1 MPVERGSLLGPYQI
15 QFRLGGGGM
24 GEVWRALDTRSGREV
39 AIKVISEQAGYDP
52 DLRSRFLSEAKASS
66 ALHHPNILEVYE
78 VGESPAGPY
87 IVMEYVDGGT
97 VRSLLND
104 GPLPLAQAVDI
115 AMQAADGVANAHGAG
130 IVHRDLKPDN
140 LMITSG
146 GVVKI
151 LDFGLARSLR
161 PEDAAD
167 GGRTAAGM
175 IVGTAAYVSP
185 EQLRGEKAT
194 ERSDVFALG
203 VRALRDG
210 DGGEPLPAQQPD
222 RDVQRDPPRRTAA
235 ARRESSRALRRS
247 SRGRSIGP
255 SRSAPR
261 IVTRPRRISPRT
273 CAAFTPSRTSGRPRR
288 FYPKTRPPRLPATS
302 PRSWWPAAWPRS
314 CSERFSTSGAA
325 VGSAAGSTLNR

>member
-1 MPVERGSLLGPYQI
+1 MPVERGSSLGPYQI

-24 GEVWRALDTRSGREV
+24 GEVWRARDTRSGREV
-39 AIKVISEQAGYDP
+39 AIKVISPQAAGDP
-52 DLRSRFLSEAKASS
+52 DLLSRFLSEAKAAS
-66 ALHHPNILEVYE
+66 ALDHPNILTVHE
-78 VGESPAGPY
+78 VGESPSGPY
-87 IVMEYVDGGT
+87 IVMEFVDGGT

-104 GPLPLAQAVDI
+104 GPLPVAQAVDI
-115 AMQAADGVANAHGAG
+115 AMQAADGVASAHGAG
-130 IVHRDLKPDN
+130 IVHRDLKPEN

-203 VRALRDG
+203 VVLFEMATGENPFQRSNPIEMFSAILRDDPPPLGERARDAPEELTRTVHRALAKRP
-210 DGGEPLPAQQPD
+210 ED
-222 RDVQRDPPRRTAA
+222 RHPTARELAEDLRSIHALTAPPPRVEIAP
-235 ARRESSRALRRS
+235 E
-247 SRGRSIGP
+247 P
-255 SRSAPR
+255 SAPAASR
-261 IVTRPRRISPRT
+261 YIVAVGLIAVLV
-273 CAAFTPSRTSGRPRR
+273 AAF
-288 FYPKTRPPRLPATS
+288 LLL
-302 PRSWWPAAWPRS
+302 RS
-314 CSERFSTSGAA
+314 C
-325 VGSAAGSTLNR
+325 

>member
-1 MPVERGSLLGPYQI
+1 MPVERGSSLGPYQI

-39 AIKVISEQAGYDP
+39 AIKVISPQASSDP
-52 DLRSRFLSEAKASS
+52 DLLSRFLSEAKASS
-66 ALHHPNILEVYE
+66 ALHHPNILAVYE

-87 IVMEYVDGGT
+87 IVMEYVDGGN
-97 VRSLLND
+97 VRSLLQE
-104 GPLPLAQAVDI
+104 GRLSVAQAVDI
-115 AMQAADGVANAHGAG
+115 AMQAAEGVANAHEAG

-203 VRALRDG
+203 VVLFEMATGENPFQRNNPIEMFSAILRDDPPPFEEKVRDAPEELSQAVHRALSKRPEDRYPTARELAEDLRG
-210 DGGEPLPAQQPD
+210 VHALTHVRPPEEALPE
-222 RDVQRDPPRRTAA
+222 DPAA
-235 ARRESSRALRRS
+235 A
-247 SRGRSIGP
+247 P
-255 SRSAPR
+255 SRYLTTILVAFGL
-261 IVTRPRRISPRT
+261 
-273 CAAFTPSRTSGRPRR
+273 AALLLGVVLFQWG
-288 FYPKTRPPRLPATS
+288 
-302 PRSWWPAAWPRS
+302 
-314 CSERFSTSGAA
+314 C
-325 VGSAAGSTLNR
+325 

>member
-1 MPVERGSLLGPYQI
+1 MPVERGSSLGPYQI

-24 GEVWRALDTRSGREV
+24 GEVWRARDTRSGREV
-39 AIKVISEQAGYDP
+39 AIKVISEQAVGDP
-52 DLRSRFLSEAKASS
+52 DRLSRFVSEAKSAM
-66 ALHHPNILEVYE
+66 ALHHPNILTVHEI
-78 VGESPAGPY
+78 GESAFGPY

-104 GPLPLAQAVDI
+104 GRLPVAQAVDI
-115 AMQAADGVANAHGAG
+115 AMQAADGVASAHGAG

-203 VRALRDG
+203 VVLFEMTTGENPFQRNNPIEMFSAILRD
-210 DGGEPLPAQQPD
+210 
-222 RDVQRDPPRRTAA
+222 DPPPLTERAPDAPEELSRTV
-235 ARRESSRALRRS
+235 SRALAKKPQDRHPTASELAADLRDVHRVTAAPPAEILPEPS
-247 SRGRSIGP
+247 P
-255 SRSAPR
+255 ATASRSLTMLVFAGGLLALL
-261 IVTRPRRISPRT
+261 V
-273 CAAFTPSRTSGRPRR
+273 
-288 FYPKTRPPRLPATS
+288 
-302 PRSWWPAAWPRS
+302 
-314 CSERFSTSGAA
+314 GALLLQR
-325 VGSAAGSTLNR
+325 GC

>member
-1 MPVERGSLLGPYQI
+1 MPVERGSSLGPYQI

-66 ALHHPNILEVYE
+66 ALHHPNILAVHE

-104 GPLPLAQAVDI
+104 GRLALAQAVDI
-115 AMQAADGVANAHGAG
+115 AMQAADGVASAHGAG
-130 IVHRDLKPDN
+130 IVHRDLKPEN
-140 LMITSG
+140 LMITSA

-203 VRALRDG
+203 VVLFEMATGENPFQRNNPIEMFSAILRDEPPPIAERVRDVPEELSRTVNRALAKKPEDRHPTAKELAADLRSVHAVT
-210 DGGEPLPAQQPD
+210 GGPDRPEIEPDPLPAPAS
-222 RDVQRDPPRRTAA
+222 RYLLALLVGGGLLALLVGALLLQR
-235 ARRESSRALRRS
+235 
-247 SRGRSIGP
+247 G
-255 SRSAPR
+255 
-261 IVTRPRRISPRT
+261 
-273 CAAFTPSRTSGRPRR
+273 C
-288 FYPKTRPPRLPATS
+288 
-302 PRSWWPAAWPRS
+302 
-314 CSERFSTSGAA
+314 
-325 VGSAAGSTLNR
+325 